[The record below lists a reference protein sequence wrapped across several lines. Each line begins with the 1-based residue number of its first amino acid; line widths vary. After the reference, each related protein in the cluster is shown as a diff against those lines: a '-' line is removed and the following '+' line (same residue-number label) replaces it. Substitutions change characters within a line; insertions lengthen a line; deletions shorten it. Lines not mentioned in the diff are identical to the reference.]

1 METGDVMK
9 EKELTVWIMWS
20 LLALA
25 FGVTMFHRS
34 ALAVVIDYLMLDL
47 NVEDAAVMGT
57 LAGTYAIVYMIMQ
70 LPSGLLADLWGPRKT
85 VAAGMFVACIGTFMF
100 GAADTIVFAF
110 VGRGLVGLGVSVVF
124 VSAIKFL
131 SVWFKPVQFAT
142 MLGLT
147 VLSGNL
153 GGLAGTVPM
162 SVLVTQV
169 GWRNSF
175 FVVGAVTLLVSV
187 LCFLFLRDKPNTVE
201 VTKKDDDTG
210 SKYEI
215 VKALKAIFKNRYTWK
230 LLIINFGIAGTMLA
244 FSGAWSV
251 PYLMQVYDLNRNQA
265 ASYMLA
271 MFIGKIIG
279 FPFAGFISDR
289 IVKRKLPILAFF
301 SLYLILWS
309 TLLFFTQATPVVVLL
324 YTFFLLG
331 FSSGA
336 MILIP
341 TLAKELN
348 DSNYSGIAVS
358 VINSGPFIG
367 MAVFQPIMGYIL
379 DLKWDGAIFMGV
391 RYYPFEAYRL
401 IFIMCVGVILLS
413 FLMVTQLKET
423 NCQNTTNNITEND

>member
-1 METGDVMK
+1 MK
-9 EKELTVWIMWS
+9 KKDLTVWMMWS

-57 LAGTYAIVYMIMQ
+57 LAGTYAVIYMIMQ

-85 VAAGMFVACIGTFMF
+85 VAAGMLVACIGTFMF
-100 GAADTIVFAF
+100 GAADTIVLAF

-142 MLGLT
+142 MLGMT
-147 VLSGNL
+147 VLYGNL

-175 FVVGAVTLLVSV
+175 YVVGTVTFLVSV
-187 LCFLFLRDKPNTVE
+187 LCFLFLRDKPDTVE
-201 VTKKDDDTG
+201 VTKKDTG
-210 SKYEI
+210 DKYEI
-215 VKALKAIFKNRYTWK
+215 VKALKAIFKNQYTWK

-265 ASYMLA
+265 AGYMLA

-301 SLYLILWS
+301 SLYLLLWS
-309 TLLFFTQATPVVVLL
+309 TLLFFTQATPVSALL

-336 MILIP
+336 MVLIP

-358 VINSGPFIG
+358 VINAGPFIG

-379 DLKWDGAIFMGV
+379 DLKWEGTIFMGV
-391 RYYPFEAYRL
+391 RHYPFEAYRL
-401 IFIMCVGVILLS
+401 IFLMCVGVIIIS
-413 FLMVTQLKET
+413 FIMVTQLRET
-423 NCQNTTNNITEND
+423 NCQNTSNITEKV